1 MFIYLYICYWLSTEC
16 RRAFW
21 DCAHLISYYYCPF
34 LGRKKLHI
42 SSHLFLFSA
51 PPYPLQ
57 YFCLKNPTDRGAWWV
72 IVHGV
77 SKNWTRLKLLSMH
90 SLYEL
95 PWWLHGKESTC
106 ECRRC
111 RFDPLEKEM
120 ATQSS
125 ILAWKTPWTEQPGGL
140 QCRGSQRAGHDLGVK
155 QQYLHIYLH
164 KYVHMY
170 VCVFIFT
177 YIFTQFYVRIT
188 KTGAS
193 CGFCLGWIPGLT

>member
-1 MFIYLYICYWLSTEC
+1 MCIYLYICYWLSTEC

-51 PPYPLQ
+51 SPYPLQ

-106 ECRRC
+106 QCRRC
-111 RFDPLEKEM
+111 RFDPRVRK
-120 ATQSS
+120 
-125 ILAWKTPWTEQPGGL
+125 IPWRRKRQPTLVFLSGKFHGQRSPVGYSPQGHTE
-140 QCRGSQRAGHDLGVK
+140 SDTTEV
-155 QQYLHIYLH
+155 
-164 KYVHMY
+164 
-170 VCVFIFT
+170 T
-177 YIFTQFYVRIT
+177 
-188 KTGAS
+188 
-193 CGFCLGWIPGLT
+193 